1 MGIGRLKYS
10 AFKVGEFVPDLNT
23 TYYGGSPLAVNKAGK
38 LVLAKRGELA
48 ATKTDSTAL
57 TYVGIA
63 YNPSGVDIDTRQGT
77 RQIKA
82 TFLSGQAVVT
92 LQKNA
97 ATQNNYAINNQG
109 AAPQAGDDFPYVTG
123 DSWEI
128 GSPIYIDN
136 DGKWTLTP
144 VSATDPVYGVVIG
157 LGTNALDCLFYGAP
171 SDVY

>member
-1 MGIGRLKYS
+1 MGIGRLKYT

-38 LVLAKRGELA
+38 LVLATRGALA

-63 YNPSGVDIDTRQGT
+63 YNPSGVDINLGQGT

-82 TFLSGQAVVT
+82 TFLGGQAVIT
-92 LQKNA
+92 LQKNGT
-97 ATQNNYAINNQG
+97 TQNNYSINNQG

-123 DSWEI
+123 DAWAI
-128 GSPIYIDN
+128 GSPIYISN
-136 DGKWTLTP
+136 AGLWTLTA
-144 VSATDPVYGVVIG
+144 VAATDPVYGVVIG

-171 SDVY
+171 SDAY